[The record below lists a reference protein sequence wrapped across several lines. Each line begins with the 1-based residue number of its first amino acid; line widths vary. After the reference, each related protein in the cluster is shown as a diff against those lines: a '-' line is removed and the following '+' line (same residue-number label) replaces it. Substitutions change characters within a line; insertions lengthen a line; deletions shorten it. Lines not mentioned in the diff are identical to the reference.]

1 MEKKKKKERFG
12 RKNVNLEGSMNALVS
27 FQGVPG
33 TYISSIYIE
42 VTVTVPWHIR
52 LRDNTL
58 IL

>member
-1 MEKKKKKERFG
+1 MLVWKEAW
-12 RKNVNLEGSMNALVS
+12 NALVS